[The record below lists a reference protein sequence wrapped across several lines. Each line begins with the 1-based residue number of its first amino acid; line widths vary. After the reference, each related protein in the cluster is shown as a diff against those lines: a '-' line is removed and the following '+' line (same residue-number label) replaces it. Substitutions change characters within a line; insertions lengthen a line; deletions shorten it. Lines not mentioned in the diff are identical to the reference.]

1 MFLVVIIEM
10 ISFHHMKKMMV
21 MKYQDAAKQSVIA
34 VAENTD
40 YMLENIANQTN
51 AILLN
56 YDLMECLKNGNKKE
70 FLTQLNSYFVAE
82 PYIMGVYILN
92 EHGYWYVGTE
102 IYLGRN
108 DFPKEQL
115 NKTTGELKWLPTRTI
130 YTKIL
135 SGVIPQSCF
144 TLGRKIIDVNML
156 NMLGFMTVEVNEDAL
171 IDIYES
177 IYEDGSEIFIVDEK
191 GNMISNRNKAYIPNI
206 QQLAKIKNKNKSG
219 FIEYKNNEREYIA
232 IYSYC
237 NKNNWKIVKAMP
249 KDLLYQQTERLQKE
263 VLCFSFIGF
272 IGVILMGYVYCEWIT
287 CPINKMMIQMKRVEQ
302 GNLSV
307 KVDTKMNN
315 ELGSLGEN
323 FNQMVEHL
331 EQLMKHIVQEERD
344 KKELEL
350 EVLRAQI
357 NPHFLYNT
365 LSTIRFMAKAKG
377 EHSISDAVLALTKLL
392 RVSISLGKERI
403 TLKEEIEYIE
413 HYLLIQRL
421 RFNQKF
427 EFQYDIEEKYET
439 ILVPKLILQPI
450 IENSLLYGIE
460 NIDEDND
467 EICLIISLHIE
478 KIDNGIQIVIEDNGA
493 GMEKEIL
500 ENVFQE
506 RKSIER
512 FSKVGLNNVNHRLK
526 LYYGEEFGLKVQ
538 SKLGDGTTVFI
549 RMKEETVEEKNS
561 WEEQRCIKS

>member
-1 MFLVVIIEM
+1 MSFLISIMFIVVFIE
-10 ISFHHMKKMMV
+10 ILSFHHMKKMMV
-21 MKYQDAAKQSVIA
+21 AKYQDSAKQSVIA

-40 YMLENIANQTN
+40 YILENISNQTN

-92 EHGYWYVGTE
+92 EYGYWYVGTE
-102 IYLGRN
+102 VYLGKN
-108 DFPKEQL
+108 DFPKERL
-115 NKTTGELKWLPTRTI
+115 KNTTGELKWLPTRTI

-135 SGVIPQSCF
+135 SGVIPKSCF
-144 TLGRKIIDVNML
+144 TLGRKMIDVNTL
-156 NMLGFMTVEVNEDAL
+156 NMLGYMAVEVNEDAL

-177 IYEDGSEIFIVDEK
+177 IYEDGSEIFIIDQN
-191 GNMISNRNKAYIPNI
+191 GNIISNRNKTYIPSV
-206 QQLAKIKNKNKSG
+206 QQLINIKNHNKSG
-219 FIEYKNNEREYIA
+219 FIEYKKNGREYIA

-249 KDLLYQQTERLQKE
+249 KDLLYQQTQRLQKE
-263 VLCFSFIGF
+263 VLSFSLLGF
-272 IGVILMGYVYCEWIT
+272 VGIIIIGYVYCEWLT
-287 CPINKMMIQMKRVEQ
+287 RPIHNMMIQMKRVEQ
-302 GNLSV
+302 GNLDA
-307 KVDTKMNN
+307 KVDTNMHN
-315 ELGSLGEN
+315 ELGALGEN
-323 FNQMVEHL
+323 FNHMIEHL
-331 EQLMKHIVQEERD
+331 DQLMKHIVQEEKE

-377 EHSISDAVLALTKLL
+377 ENSISDAVLALTKLL

-427 EFQYDIEEKYET
+427 EFQYDIDTKYET
-439 ILVPKLILQPI
+439 ILVPKLILQPM

-460 NIDEDND
+460 NIDEDSD
-467 EICLIISLHIE
+467 EICLVISLYIE
-478 KIDNGIQIVIEDNGA
+478 KMENGIQIVIQDNGL
-493 GMEKEIL
+493 GMEKEVL
-500 ENVFQE
+500 ENLFQE

-526 LYYGEEFGLKVQ
+526 LYYGEEYGLKVQ
-538 SKLGDGTTVFI
+538 SKLGEGTTVYVQ
-549 RMKEETVEEKNS
+549 MKEEMMEE
-561 WEEQRCIKS
+561 